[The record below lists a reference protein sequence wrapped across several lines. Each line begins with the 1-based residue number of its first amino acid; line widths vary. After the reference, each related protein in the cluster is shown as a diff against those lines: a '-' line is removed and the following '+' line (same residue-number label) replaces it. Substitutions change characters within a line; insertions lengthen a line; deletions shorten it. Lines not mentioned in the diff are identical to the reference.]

1 MAKRQLIPKS
11 EDMSKWYTQVI
22 QMAQLADYSPVKGCM
37 VIRPNGY
44 GIWENIQEKMNPL
57 LKELGVQNA
66 YFPLFIPL
74 SFLSKEAEHVE
85 GFAPELAIVT
95 HGGGEELK
103 EKLVVRPTSETIMY
117 DMYSKWIQS
126 YRDLPLSLN
135 QWNNVVRWEKRTYFF
150 LRTTEFLWQ
159 ETHTAHA
166 KHQDAMDMVLNG
178 LELYRTIAEDY
189 LAIPVIKGR
198 KSAAEKFAGAELTTT
213 IEAIMPDGKAL
224 QAGTSHDLGQH
235 FSKKEA
241 FNIAFQN
248 EKGEVDYVWQTSYGL
263 STRIIG
269 GLIMTHGDNEGLVLP
284 PNIAPVQ
291 VMIVPA
297 TNDRLQTTQFCEEL
311 EKTLKSQQVRA
322 KVDTRNTLSMGWKLN
337 DAELQGVPL
346 TIVVGE
352 REIEAHELTLKIRY
366 SNEKRIVSQIGFEK
380 IVTKILE
387 DIQVG
392 MLAAATKKRDALT
405 FEVSSYDMFKEK
417 MNTTK
422 GFIKA
427 FWCEDPVCEKFI
439 KNETTASTRC
449 LPFTNK
455 QGDVAEEKGVC
466 IYCQNPA
473 THRWLFAQ
481 SY

>member
-1 MAKRQLIPKS
+1 MAKRQLTPKS

-44 GIWENIQEKMNPL
+44 GIWENIQERMNPL
-57 LKELGVQNA
+57 LKNLGVQNA

-95 HGGGEELK
+95 HGGGEELT

-159 ETHTAHA
+159 EAHTAHA
-166 KHQDAMDMVLNG
+166 THQDALDMVLNG
-178 LELYRTIAEDY
+178 LEAYRTTSEDY

-198 KSAAEKFAGAELTTT
+198 KSNAEKFAGADLTTT
-213 IEAIMPDGKAL
+213 IEALMPDGKAL

-248 EKGEVDYVWQTSYGL
+248 EKGELDYVWQTSYGL

-269 GLIMTHGDNEGLVLP
+269 GLIMTHGDDEGLVLP
-284 PNIAPVQ
+284 PMIAPIQ

-297 TNDRLQTTQFCEEL
+297 SNDSEKVTRYCKDVEEEL
-311 EKTLKSQQVRA
+311 RKAGIRVKI
-322 KVDTRNTLSMGWKLN
+322 DTRNTLSMGWKLN
-337 DAELQGVPL
+337 DAELQGIPL
-346 TIVVGE
+346 TLVIGE
-352 REIEAHELTLKIRY
+352 REMDAGELSMKVRY
-366 SNEKRIVSQIGFEK
+366 SGEKKTIGQDNL
-380 IVTKILE
+380 TKDIREQLE
-387 DIQVG
+387 AVQAG
-392 MLAAATKKRDALT
+392 MLWNATNKRDDLT
-405 FEVSSYDMFKEK
+405 FEVSTYEEFKER
-417 MNTTK
+417 MSTTK
-422 GFIKA
+422 GFLKA
-427 FWCEDPVCEKFI
+427 FWCEDTACEKSI

-449 LPFTNK
+449 LPFINDK
-455 QGDVAEEKGVC
+455 GDVAEENGEC
-466 IYCQNPA
+466 IYCHKPA